1 MKSEFLIPFEVD
13 TSAVERK
20 LENNAYNEVVDKL
33 IDMCKSSLPRRGYKI
48 DWDRIVW
55 HRVDTFLDE
64 HADEIIDTTVLLIA
78 RKVGNKKRWRDVLD
92 EVKAQLKEVN
102 DSECDVD

>member
-1 MKSEFLIPFEVD
+1 MKSEFLIPFEID
-13 TSAVERK
+13 TSAVEKKVENDAYKDVVEK
-20 LENNAYNEVVDKL
+20 LFDL
-33 IDMCKSSLPRRGYKI
+33 CKSSLPRSGYRI
-48 DWDRIVW
+48 AWDHMVW
-55 HRVDTFLDE
+55 HRIDAFLDE